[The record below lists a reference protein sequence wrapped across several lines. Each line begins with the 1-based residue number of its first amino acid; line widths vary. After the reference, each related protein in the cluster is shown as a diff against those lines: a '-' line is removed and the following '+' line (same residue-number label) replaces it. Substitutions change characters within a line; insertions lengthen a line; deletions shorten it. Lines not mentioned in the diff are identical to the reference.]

1 MIKAEIQNIRS
12 KIDQID
18 DAIAKL
24 LSDRILCSKKIGL
37 LKEELKKSSETD
49 IIGAYDP
56 IRENQ
61 IVEQLKAKHNSIP
74 FNGIETIFRQII
86 SLCRNSSHKSNI
98 CLFGKFENFDYKSY
112 FGSFCGYNI
121 CSDVSSWI
129 KELTKD
135 KYNIGLTDF
144 LLDEKTNN
152 ELNLLGFEEVLI
164 SNKNLPIKVYFHK

>member
-24 LSDRILCSKKIGL
+24 LSERILCSKKIGL

-61 IVEQLKAKHNSIP
+61 IIEQLKTKHNSIP
-74 FNGIETIFRQII
+74 LNGIEKIFRQII
-86 SLCRNSSHKSNI
+86 SLCRNNSHKSNI
-98 CLFGKFENFDYKSY
+98 CLLGKFEDFDYKSY
-112 FGSFCGYNI
+112 FGNFCGYQS
-121 CSDVSSWI
+121 CLDASSWLN
-129 KELTKD
+129 ELTKD

-144 LLDEKTNN
+144 LLDEKTSK
-152 ELNLLGFEEVLI
+152 ELNSLGFEQASI
-164 SNKNLPIKVYFHK
+164 AKNYLPIKVYFHK